1 MRLYQF
7 LVRAVFGI
15 VGVALMAVAVGL
27 IVYAGMQLVTAF
39 RTPGGNVGQS
49 LLDCVGYAVIA
60 VAVFDVAKYILEEE
74 VIDPTEMR
82 DTGQARRSNTKF
94 ISIISIAVFLEAL
107 VVIFQTSKGPDV
119 SMMLYPTLLLL
130 SGVAML
136 VGLGIYQRL
145 SIEVESEVR
154 SSPEAAAD
162 EKADLERF

>member
-1 MRLYQF
+1 MTDFWSNVDYRHEKGHGMRLYQS

-27 IVYAGMQLVTAF
+27 IVYAGTQLVTAF
-39 RTPGGNVGQS
+39 RAPDGNVGQS

-60 VAVFDVAKYILEEE
+60 IAVFDVAKYILEEE
-74 VIDPTEMR
+74 VINPTEMR

-107 VVIFQTSKGPDV
+107 VAIFQTSKGPDV

-130 SGVAML
+130 FIFTEVAQRKAL
-136 VGLGIYQRL
+136 RVG
-145 SIEVESEVR
+145 R
-154 SSPEAAAD
+154 S
-162 EKADLERF
+162 